1 MRASIISSHSHSHSH
16 SLLLR
21 SVPSSFSTFFSKPSA
36 TAAFSTVCFHQF
48 KPSSSTF
55 LTRKSPH
62 YSRPFTPSTSLSFS
76 RFFSST
82 VSGPSEVRF
91 DEGDDEIED
100 KDESDYEDEV
110 EMEDSVGDGTEN
122 GVASEL
128 SSPVM
133 NRNEVKNIPSLTI
146 KEKKELASY
155 AHGLGKKLKSQ
166 LVGKSGVTPGLATSF
181 IETLEANELLKIKI
195 LGNCPEDLE
204 DVVRKLE
211 ESTGSVVVNQIGRT
225 VIIYRPSITKMKA
238 EEEKRR
244 SRKIYI
250 RKEPDRVK
258 SILQKKVETP
268 RSSNRGRRGTS
279 RYINLE

>member
-1 MRASIISSHSHSHSH
+1 MGASIISFHSH

-36 TAAFSTVCFHQF
+36 AAAAAAVCFNQF
-48 KPSSSTF
+48 KPVSSNF
-55 LTRKSPH
+55 FTRESSHHSRSFIPSP
-62 YSRPFTPSTSLSFS
+62 SLSFPRS
-76 RFFSST
+76 FAST
-82 VSGPSEVRF
+82 ISGPSEFRF
-91 DEGDDEIED
+91 DEDDDEIED
-100 KDESDYEDEV
+100 EDESDYEDEV
-110 EMEDSVGDGTEN
+110 EIEREEAVEDGMET

-128 SSPVM
+128 SSLMV

-155 AHGLGKKLKSQ
+155 AHSLGKKLKSQ

-195 LGNCPEDLE
+195 LGNCPEELE
-204 DVVRKLE
+204 DAVRKLE

-238 EEEKRR
+238 EKQKRQA
-244 SRKIYI
+244 RKIYV
-250 RKEPDRVK
+250 RKELDRVK
-258 SILQKKVETP
+258 SILQNKIQTP
-268 RSSNRGRRGTS
+268 RSSNRGRRGSS
-279 RYINLE
+279 RY

>member
-1 MRASIISSHSHSHSH
+1 MGASIISSH

-21 SVPSSFSTFFSKPSA
+21 SVPSSFSTFFSKPPASA
-36 TAAFSTVCFHQF
+36 TAAAAISTVCFHQF
-48 KPSSSTF
+48 KPNSSNF
-55 LTRKSPH
+55 LTRESPH
-62 YSRPFTPSTSLSFS
+62 HSRSFTRSASLSFTRS
-76 RFFSST
+76 FSFTIS
-82 VSGPSEVRF
+82 VPSEVRF
-91 DEGDDEIED
+91 DEDDDGIED
-100 KDESDYEDEV
+100 EDESDYEDEG
-110 EMEDSVGDGTEN
+110 EIEDFERDEAVGSGTET

-128 SSPVM
+128 SSSM
-133 NRNEVKNIPSLTI
+133 ASRNEVKDIPGLTI

-155 AHGLGKKLKSQ
+155 AHSLGKKLKSQ

-195 LGNCPEDLE
+195 LGNCPEELE
-204 DVVRKLE
+204 DAVRKLE

-244 SRKIYI
+244 ARKIYV

-258 SILQKKVETP
+258 SILQNKIQTP
-268 RSSNRGRRGTS
+268 RSSNRGRRGSS
-279 RYINLE
+279 RY